1 MDFPDSSMGKESSC
15 NAGDMISERG
25 GGEGEIPGGKG
36 QPTVVFLLE

>member
-25 GGEGEIPGGKG
+25 GGEGEIPWGKMA
-36 QPTVVFLLE
+36 TNCSILA